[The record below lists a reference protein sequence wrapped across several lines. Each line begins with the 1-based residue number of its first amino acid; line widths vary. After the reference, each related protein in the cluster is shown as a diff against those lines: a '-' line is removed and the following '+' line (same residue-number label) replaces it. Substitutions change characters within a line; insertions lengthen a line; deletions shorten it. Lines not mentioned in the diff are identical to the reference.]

1 MASLTELRAELKAL
15 DAEIMALH
23 HDRNA
28 PGGLREFTSKE
39 QTQYDALLAER
50 EELREKVSKHDDIA
64 RGAKDSRRRV
74 DAVRTNDNPKRVN
87 VNYRSA
93 GKAWQV
99 RDNADGDELR
109 GRAVD
114 ALEGIGASD
123 EAIERALGAMYDQAD
138 APAENNELARRIAVC
153 SSPDYARAFAKLARD
168 PISGHN
174 TWTGAERAAWDAA
187 LEARA
192 SMASGAGATGLFA
205 VPTHLDPT
213 VIITNDGS
221 SNVIRSISREVSLSV
236 GNTWNGISSDG
247 VSASYDTEASEV
259 SDDSPTLAQPA
270 IDAHMARAM
279 VVGSME
285 VFDDI
290 PNLQSEV
297 LRLFHDAKDRLE
309 ETKFTVG
316 SGSGEPTGVFTT
328 IAATTASRVVS
339 TTAATIGVVDLK
351 AVYRAV
357 PARHRRVAR
366 WLSNPLYTLAVKDLG
381 TAVNASFSGDLRDP
395 AASRWYDL
403 PVVESDD
410 APETQTTTALDSE
423 ILLGD
428 FSQFVI
434 VDRIGASAEFIPH
447 MFSTANN
454 LPSGQRGV
462 FFRFRSGSGVVNTGA
477 FRLLVDKTSA

>member
-1 MASLTELRAELKAL
+1 MASVTELRAELKAL

-28 PGGLREFTSKE
+28 PGGLREFTPKE
-39 QTQYDALLAER
+39 QTQYDNLHAER
-50 EELREKVSKHDDIA
+50 EVLAEKIAKHEAIA
-64 RGAKDSRRRV
+64 DGAKDPSRSV
-74 DAVRTNDNPKRVN
+74 VAVKPDKRSAPN

-99 RDNADGDELR
+99 RDDAAGDELR

-114 ALEGIGASD
+114 ALEGIDASD
-123 EAIERALGAMYDQAD
+123 ESIRRALDTMIEQSRHVQEKD
-138 APAENNELARRIAVC
+138 ELARRIAVC
-153 SSPDYARAFAKLARD
+153 SNPDYARAFAKLAVD
-168 PISGHN
+168 PTTGHN
-174 TWTGAERAAWDAA
+174 TWTSAERAAWDKM

-192 SMASGAGATGLFA
+192 AMAIGAGATGGYM

-213 VIITNDGS
+213 IILTNNGS
-221 SNVIRSISREVSLSV
+221 SNVIRQISREVTLASQTV
-236 GNTWNGISSDG
+236 WNGISSAG
-247 VSASYDTEASEV
+247 VTASYDSEATEV
-259 SDDSPTLAQPA
+259 SDDSPTLANPQITTYQA
-270 IDAHMARAM
+270 QAFVRAS
-279 VVGSME
+279 VQAW
-285 VFDDI
+285 DDI
-290 PNLQSEV
+290 ANLESEV
-297 LRLFHDAKDRLE
+297 HRLFADAKDRLE
-309 ETKFTVG
+309 EAKFTVG
-316 SGSGEPTGVFTT
+316 AGSTEPTGVFTT

-357 PARHRRVAR
+357 PARHRRVAN
-366 WLSNPLYTLAVKDLG
+366 WLSNSLYTLTVKDLG
-381 TAVNASFSGDLRDP
+381 TAVSSSYSGDLREP

-410 APETQTTTALDSE
+410 APTTQTTTALDAE

-434 VDRIGASAEFIPH
+434 VDRLGASAEFIPH
-447 MFSTANN
+447 LFGG
-454 LPSGQRGV
+454 SGRPTGERGV
-462 FFRFRSGSGVVNTGA
+462 YFRFRNGSGVTNTNA